1 MKSKLLRQC
10 CYLSLNL
17 SKIIFFSVMREATGL
32 KKLLKHNNV
41 IMQDKA
47 DILQN
52 RNRGY
57 IFLKM
62 NVKQNL

>member
-1 MKSKLLRQC
+1 
-10 CYLSLNL
+10 
-17 SKIIFFSVMREATGL
+17 MREATGL

>member
-32 KKLLKHNNV
+32 TKLLKHNNV
-41 IMQDKA
+41 IMQDKV

-52 RNRGY
+52 RNRAY